1 MNRGDSL
8 VERAAGALEQTAQR
22 LGADGGVKRQ
32 VAEILAEDAAFLRRM
47 KPSLVR
53 ARMKGE
59 APTNA
64 SAPHHG
70 GLMQFG
76 DAETKPKPTQGS
88 GGGGPNPLVV
98 VGAAFAIGVVLAKVI
113 DWRGHA
119 HPRL

>member
-1 MNRGDSL
+1 MNRADAM
-8 VERAAGALEQTAQR
+8 VERFA
-22 LGADGGVKRQ
+22 ADGGVKAQ

-53 ARMKGE
+53 ARLKGD
-59 APTNA
+59 APTDGSGPQA
-64 SAPHHG
+64 G

-76 DAETKPKPTQGS
+76 DAETKPNPKTGA

-98 VGAAFAIGVVLAKVI
+98 VGAAFAIGIVLAKAI

-119 HPRL
+119 HPRR

>member
-1 MNRGDSL
+1 MNRGDAM

-22 LGADGGVKRQ
+22 LAADGGVRAQ
-32 VAEILAEDAAFLRRM
+32 VAEVLAEDAAFLRRM
-47 KPSLVR
+47 KPSLIR

-59 APTNA
+59 APTDGSGA
-64 SAPHHG
+64 TPGG

-76 DAETKPKPTQGS
+76 DAETKPKPNRS
-88 GGGGPNPLVV
+88 GGGPNPLVV
-98 VGAAFAIGVVLAKVI
+98 VGAAFAIGIVVAKVI